1 MKRIAIVLLAVL
13 MFAAC
18 QPTPEEEIVANKAE
32 GRLED
37 LIDTDAV
44 EAYATEDEARSLRSL
59 LGAPENVQEELS
71 SHVWGGTLHIDID
84 AKVEIPDVSAFP
96 VCLIGGKRFSA
107 DEKERIVQSILGDG
121 PFYEFNRSIAER
133 DDYKKSIERYQNII
147 EAIWNSP
154 NGTTEEKQSWV
165 NDTEAERNQ
174 FVRALQK
181 LQVDET
187 MHPWTGSFADESIHP
202 ANQNNDCV
210 TVVDRSVAGFSTSG
224 YEYISSYL
232 PQHPI
237 RTDAEQ
243 QAAETAL
250 DWLSER
256 FETELV
262 PMSISRIED
271 ADGYDGQ
278 RFDQSHTT
286 YMIELLPAYNGI
298 VCYPGYTNH
307 GSDTA
312 MQSAGYETDYTMA
325 LPRERVE
332 LYLYDGEVVAF
343 NWYAPMELLRTENEN
358 ATLLPF
364 PKIMELFRSHVFLNY
379 YLDKLD
385 GKESEETLHVR
396 SIRLC
401 YALIR
406 KADSEEFYL
415 MPVWDFAM
423 DSTWSE
429 DGAWHYQTDCVLSI
443 NAVDGSVIDRQVG
456 Y

>member
-1 MKRIAIVLLAVL
+1 MKRIAILLLAVL
-13 MFAAC
+13 LLVAC
-18 QPTPEEEIVANKAE
+18 VPTPEEEIVANKAE

-44 EAYATEDEARSLRSL
+44 EAYAPEDEARSLRSL
-59 LGAPENVQEELS
+59 LGAPETISEELS
-71 SHVWGGTLHIDID
+71 SHVWGGTLHIDVD
-84 AKVEIPDVSAFP
+84 ATVEIPDVSVFP
-96 VCLIGGKRFSA
+96 VCLIGEKRMSA
-107 DEKERIVQSILGDG
+107 EQKERFVKSVLGDG
-121 PFYEFNRSIAER
+121 PYYAFNRSIAER
-133 DDYKKSIERYQNII
+133 DDLKRSIERYQILIENI
-147 EAIWNSP
+147 WSSP
-154 NGTTEEKQSWV
+154 NGTQEEKQSWV
-165 NDTEAERNQ
+165 NDMEAERNQ

-187 MHPWTGSFADESIHP
+187 MHPWTGSFSDECVSVADYANDSMVIHP
-202 ANQNNDCV
+202 
-210 TVVDRSVAGFSTSG
+210 TVIASQRCGVDTDSLASG
-224 YEYISSYL
+224 
-232 PQHPI
+232 QHSI
-237 RTDAEQ
+237 RTSAEQ

-256 FETELV
+256 FETSLV
-262 PMSISRIED
+262 PMNISRIED
-271 ADGYDGQ
+271 ADGYDG
-278 RFDQSHTT
+278 RRYDQSHTT
-286 YMIELLPAYNGI
+286 YVIELLPAYNGI
-298 VCYPGYTNH
+298 VCCPGYTNH

-332 LYLYDGEVVAF
+332 IFLYDGEVVAF
-343 NWYAPMELLRTENEN
+343 NWYAPMELLSTENEN
-358 ATLLPF
+358 VTLLPF

-385 GKESEETLHVR
+385 GKESEETLCVR

-406 KADSEEFYL
+406 KADSEAFYL

-429 DGAWHYQTDCVLSI
+429 DGVWHHQTECVLSI
-443 NAVDGSVIDRQVG
+443 NAVDGCVIDRQVG